1 MDNNS
6 TPLIKTNSEKQPV
19 SVIKDVTTGVYHLT
33 SSGISE
39 PQALVVTD
47 GDRFS
52 VYPSQEGISFV
63 AIENDLVLKFA
74 DGTIVQLLNY
84 VSLSQGD
91 NPPGFIL
98 PDGQTHVGYN
108 DLTPVLF
115 SQPDSHALQTGTTV
129 GSEQYS
135 VDFGNVLGGVAR
147 LAGLRS
153 DLSSD
158 AISGVEPGIVGGG
171 IGSYSEDFG
180 RVIGGVAKLDGLRS
194 DLPDESRYGHKIR
207 IIGEDD
213 NLSGE
218 NFGTILAGVEKLP
231 TLNSAIP
238 VPEILRDEFEN
249 HNDIQYLQEK
259 ITVTGVT
266 SATQIE
272 GANLVH
278 TITMSDSSPAG
289 QIYSFSLTD
298 NTATAG
304 ADYVGTPTFNNGVTY
319 DVGAG
324 TITVP
329 PGVSIFTITVAG
341 VVDATYE
348 GLESYDLIVG
358 GVASTGTINDDDA
371 TSFSIGDVSISEG
384 GLMTF
389 TVTRTGD
396 AGVDQT
402 VDFATSI
409 EASDTSEVADFA
421 GSTGTLTFVPGV
433 VSQTFTVQTTQDA
446 VYEGVETFTV
456 TLSNNST
463 GSSITAAVGVG
474 TIIDDG
480 TGSSPFDPG
489 SGADDDSPTISITSE
504 TEAEGVSLVHTVTL
518 SNAAEAVQTYNFLLA
533 DETASAGSDYNS
545 TPIFSGGVTYDSIAG
560 TIAVPAGVTSFTV
573 TVAGINDSAVELSE
587 SYNLTIDGV
596 TAPGT
601 ITDVVVVAAAD
612 VTYTLNSTT
621 SINEDSEA
629 TATFIITL
637 GGDALVSANTS
648 SVVITP
654 SGTATSGADY
664 DNFLT
669 AVSAAATATAGV
681 SYDSGSQALTFDSS
695 FNASGTGNFSFNITA
710 IDDATVEGSETII
723 GSLNFATV
731 NNGSATI
738 NTASSTTTITEL
750 DADVAYAIN
759 SAASISEDSEA
770 TATFTISLSGD
781 ALIGSNTSSVVITPS
796 GTATSA
802 ADYDNFLTAVSAA
815 ATATAG
821 VSYDSG
827 SQALTFDASFN
838 ASGSGNFIFDV
849 TAIDDATVEGSE
861 TIIGTLS
868 SATVADGSATIGT
881 ATSTTTITELD
892 SALSLDLDA
901 NNDNDTTNT
910 DNYQTVFTIGGA
922 GVALADSDVD
932 LVASNDISS
941 LTLSVA
947 GLQDS
952 ADEKIIING
961 TVFSL
966 DATLAAENTAG
977 GDYQVEIIAV
987 TATTA
992 TIVIKNTGGVGVLT
1006 EAEVESL
1013 LVTDMAYRNIAGSPS
1028 SGDRTIDISVTDSV
1042 ATNSNLTIATISIG
1056 KELTVSD
1063 PTAVDEGKSA
1073 VFIIDLSE
1081 TRAVATVL
1089 DLTVGGDATAGDYDG
1104 DLYYKDIVADG
1115 QSWSWVL
1122 ASGDQVTIASGDTRV
1137 EVKVTTL
1144 SDGVS
1149 DNGEALTLTAAING
1163 YAEADM
1169 ANLTSSGTTTINDY
1183 PTLLV
1188 SAPVYV
1194 SEGNDAIFEVGLSSV
1209 KATNTIVDLSIAGDA
1224 VVVDDYDVAYQY
1236 STDDGT
1242 TWINVVGDQITIQ
1255 GDAAAI
1261 TSVLVKIT
1269 TIDDGTAEGDEAL
1282 TLIATTNDPV
1292 ITTSGIANAGTD
1304 VSDSTVLV
1312 DKVQLSV
1319 FEEEN
1324 GVAVIGTTTVDT
1336 VADANYTYVVLGQ
1349 GTNGTVTDN
1358 SDGTLRYT
1366 PDTDFSGTDTF
1377 SFTKIDVAG
1386 NRTTAEAVVTV
1397 TAVADTPNIAI
1408 TVNNSVYNGGE
1419 DIASNGD
1426 LNAAAL
1432 PAANTNDVSTE
1443 NWYALASPGGS
1454 NKWATA
1460 ADKDVVTEADGGGGF
1475 RAVLDGDM
1483 LLQNFS
1489 ITTAGDYEVTFTISG
1504 AGAAIDVYWNNTS
1517 TNDDSV
1523 TQITPS
1529 SLGVGTHTVT
1539 IPASAT
1545 LGDPVTLNALIFNG
1559 TGSID
1564 NVSVVASNP
1573 TYTYDVNIT
1582 DSLND
1587 TDSASAQ
1594 AEELQ
1599 DVIITGVPAAG
1610 IFNVGTDNGGGSW
1623 TFTQAQLIGL
1633 TLTLSEADATAGF
1646 TLTSTT
1652 TSQELASLDVSPV
1665 ATASTTYAETAVPN
1679 DVPMIGDNTL
1689 IMANESGFVGVLTD
1703 TVDTHFSTDGGNT
1716 FSWDEASSVLPE
1728 IYSEGQ
1734 LVTISFDDA
1743 NGIVTGTIDGGA
1755 TTVFSV
1761 VIAMQ
1766 DSDAT
1771 DITYNQPSELLGVEE
1786 VFDGGIVL
1794 PGGGNNDT
1802 IVLGF
1807 QDSGGSPSNVDAI
1820 ITAHNLIEDTAAEI
1834 ASADAEHT
1842 VNTNNY
1848 YIGVDSNNMNA
1859 GDQLIMDFA
1868 TVATDGDGHTTHEND
1883 VSSMEISLFNFGSE
1897 KSGDELYIT
1906 IITGTLTA
1914 PVRETIILTSDP
1926 DFTDMKYTVL
1936 SPSGGTF
1943 IGVEFLAGNE
1953 SSFKLGIESISAIN
1967 YNLDFDMTL
1976 GYAITDANGDSD
1988 GGTVVISLDG
1998 DETILYDATKTAI
2011 DAGDEQ
2017 FSAGD
2022 GDDTLVLATAVDI
2035 DFDDSI
2041 PAPEL
2046 ASFEIIDL
2054 TQNGNHSLTNLSV
2067 QDVIDMTDGGDSLVI
2082 NAEAGDSVQLTNEW
2096 SQVGTTTVYEDVT
2109 TNINVTI
2116 NGITPTLTSTIIDA
2130 AIIGMYYETASGITG
2145 TTNSDGGFSY
2155 INGDIVT
2162 FKLGSMTLG
2171 VFDTS
2176 EMANDGQLFL
2186 QDLAGVERTNLS
2198 DQYVI
2203 NLAILLQSIDENGI
2217 AADGLVITAAMHA
2230 AFADDYLTLSDL
2242 TEGQLVDLITTAGRD
2257 AISAAEAMEHVR
2269 DELIDRTDLTA
2280 ADFAADVSGNDIMV
2294 GSEGDDFIFGLVAG
2308 DTLVDHLG
2316 DSFLAQNQGE
2326 PLGISDV
2333 LIAAEQDILSTYL
2346 ETGVAENDTPVNISI
2361 VADAPQ
2367 DMAAINGEML
2377 AAPSVSVQDIM
2388 DTLLLTD
2395 LLSIEQ
2401 K

>member
-19 SVIKDVTTGVYHLT
+19 SVIKDVATGVYHLT

-681 SYDSGSQALTFDSS
+681 SYDT
-695 FNASGTGNFSFNITA
+695 
-710 IDDATVEGSETII
+710 
-723 GSLNFATV
+723 
-731 NNGSATI
+731 
-738 NTASSTTTITEL
+738 
-750 DADVAYAIN
+750 
-759 SAASISEDSEA
+759 
-770 TATFTISLSGD
+770 
-781 ALIGSNTSSVVITPS
+781 
-796 GTATSA
+796 
-802 ADYDNFLTAVSAA
+802 
-815 ATATAG
+815 
-821 VSYDSG
+821 G

-1224 VVVDDYDVAYQY
+1224 VVVDDYDAAYQY

-1943 IGVEFLAGNE
+1943 IGIEFLAGNE

-2269 DELIDRTDLTA
+2269 DELIDRTDLTD

>member
-1 MDNNS
+1 
-6 TPLIKTNSEKQPV
+6 
-19 SVIKDVTTGVYHLT
+19 
-33 SSGISE
+33 
-39 PQALVVTD
+39 
-47 GDRFS
+47 
-52 VYPSQEGISFV
+52 
-63 AIENDLVLKFA
+63 
-74 DGTIVQLLNY
+74 
-84 VSLSQGD
+84 
-91 NPPGFIL
+91 
-98 PDGQTHVGYN
+98 
-108 DLTPVLF
+108 
-115 SQPDSHALQTGTTV
+115 
-129 GSEQYS
+129 
-135 VDFGNVLGGVAR
+135 
-147 LAGLRS
+147 
-153 DLSSD
+153 
-158 AISGVEPGIVGGG
+158 
-171 IGSYSEDFG
+171 
-180 RVIGGVAKLDGLRS
+180 
-194 DLPDESRYGHKIR
+194 
-207 IIGEDD
+207 
-213 NLSGE
+213 
-218 NFGTILAGVEKLP
+218 
-231 TLNSAIP
+231 
-238 VPEILRDEFEN
+238 
-249 HNDIQYLQEK
+249 
-259 ITVTGVT
+259 
-266 SATQIE
+266 
-272 GANLVH
+272 
-278 TITMSDSSPAG
+278 
-289 QIYSFSLTD
+289 
-298 NTATAG
+298 
-304 ADYVGTPTFNNGVTY
+304 
-319 DVGAG
+319 
-324 TITVP
+324 
-329 PGVSIFTITVAG
+329 
-341 VVDATYE
+341 
-348 GLESYDLIVG
+348 
-358 GVASTGTINDDDA
+358 
-371 TSFSIGDVSISEG
+371 
-384 GLMTF
+384 
-389 TVTRTGD
+389 
-396 AGVDQT
+396 
-402 VDFATSI
+402 
-409 EASDTSEVADFA
+409 
-421 GSTGTLTFVPGV
+421 
-433 VSQTFTVQTTQDA
+433 
-446 VYEGVETFTV
+446 
-456 TLSNNST
+456 
-463 GSSITAAVGVG
+463 
-474 TIIDDG
+474 
-480 TGSSPFDPG
+480 
-489 SGADDDSPTISITSE
+489 
-504 TEAEGVSLVHTVTL
+504 
-518 SNAAEAVQTYNFLLA
+518 
-533 DETASAGSDYNS
+533 
-545 TPIFSGGVTYDSIAG
+545 
-560 TIAVPAGVTSFTV
+560 
-573 TVAGINDSAVELSE
+573 
-587 SYNLTIDGV
+587 
-596 TAPGT
+596 
-601 ITDVVVVAAAD
+601 
-612 VTYTLNSTT
+612 
-621 SINEDSEA
+621 
-629 TATFIITL
+629 
-637 GGDALVSANTS
+637 
-648 SVVITP
+648 
-654 SGTATSGADY
+654 
-664 DNFLT
+664 
-669 AVSAAATATAGV
+669 
-681 SYDSGSQALTFDSS
+681 
-695 FNASGTGNFSFNITA
+695 
-710 IDDATVEGSETII
+710 
-723 GSLNFATV
+723 
-731 NNGSATI
+731 
-738 NTASSTTTITEL
+738 
-750 DADVAYAIN
+750 
-759 SAASISEDSEA
+759 
-770 TATFTISLSGD
+770 
-781 ALIGSNTSSVVITPS
+781 
-796 GTATSA
+796 
-802 ADYDNFLTAVSAA
+802 
-815 ATATAG
+815 
-821 VSYDSG
+821 
-827 SQALTFDASFN
+827 
-838 ASGSGNFIFDV
+838 
-849 TAIDDATVEGSE
+849 
-861 TIIGTLS
+861 
-868 SATVADGSATIGT
+868 
-881 ATSTTTITELD
+881 
-892 SALSLDLDA
+892 
-901 NNDNDTTNT
+901 
-910 DNYQTVFTIGGA
+910 
-922 GVALADSDVD
+922 
-932 LVASNDISS
+932 
-941 LTLSVA
+941 
-947 GLQDS
+947 
-952 ADEKIIING
+952 
-961 TVFSL
+961 
-966 DATLAAENTAG
+966 
-977 GDYQVEIIAV
+977 
-987 TATTA
+987 
-992 TIVIKNTGGVGVLT
+992 
-1006 EAEVESL
+1006 
-1013 LVTDMAYRNIAGSPS
+1013 
-1028 SGDRTIDISVTDSV
+1028 
-1042 ATNSNLTIATISIG
+1042 
-1056 KELTVSD
+1056 
-1063 PTAVDEGKSA
+1063 
-1073 VFIIDLSE
+1073 
-1081 TRAVATVL
+1081 
-1089 DLTVGGDATAGDYDG
+1089 
-1104 DLYYKDIVADG
+1104 
-1115 QSWSWVL
+1115 
-1122 ASGDQVTIASGDTRV
+1122 
-1137 EVKVTTL
+1137 
-1144 SDGVS
+1144 
-1149 DNGEALTLTAAING
+1149 
-1163 YAEADM
+1163 
-1169 ANLTSSGTTTINDY
+1169 
-1183 PTLLV
+1183 
-1188 SAPVYV
+1188 
-1194 SEGNDAIFEVGLSSV
+1194 
-1209 KATNTIVDLSIAGDA
+1209 
-1224 VVVDDYDVAYQY
+1224 
-1236 STDDGT
+1236 
-1242 TWINVVGDQITIQ
+1242 
-1255 GDAAAI
+1255 
-1261 TSVLVKIT
+1261 
-1269 TIDDGTAEGDEAL
+1269 
-1282 TLIATTNDPV
+1282 
-1292 ITTSGIANAGTD
+1292 
-1304 VSDSTVLV
+1304 
-1312 DKVQLSV
+1312 
-1319 FEEEN
+1319 
-1324 GVAVIGTTTVDT
+1324 
-1336 VADANYTYVVLGQ
+1336 
-1349 GTNGTVTDN
+1349 
-1358 SDGTLRYT
+1358 
-1366 PDTDFSGTDTF
+1366 
-1377 SFTKIDVAG
+1377 
-1386 NRTTAEAVVTV
+1386 
-1397 TAVADTPNIAI
+1397 
-1408 TVNNSVYNGGE
+1408 
-1419 DIASNGD
+1419 
-1426 LNAAAL
+1426 
-1432 PAANTNDVSTE
+1432 
-1443 NWYALASPGGS
+1443 
-1454 NKWATA
+1454 
-1460 ADKDVVTEADGGGGF
+1460 
-1475 RAVLDGDM
+1475 
-1483 LLQNFS
+1483 
-1489 ITTAGDYEVTFTISG
+1489 FTISG

-1943 IGVEFLAGNE
+1943 MGVEFLAGNE